1 MWVSHEE
8 LERIGE
14 MALTDDKLL
23 AMLVEWNDNIK
34 DWGTQDMIMSKIVN
48 YVKEK
53 DSNNTNNEEQREGIL

>member
-14 MALTDDKLL
+14 MAQTDDKLL
-23 AMLVEWNDNIK
+23 AMLVEWNDNMK
-34 DWGTQDMIMSKIVN
+34 DWGAQDMIMSKIVN

-53 DSNNTNNEEQREGIL
+53 DSANGNKEE

>member
-14 MALTDDKLL
+14 MAQTDDKLL
-23 AMLVEWNDNIK
+23 AMLAEWNDNMK
-34 DWGTQDMIMSKIVN
+34 DWGAQDMIMSKIVN

-53 DSNNTNNEEQREGIL
+53 DSANVHKEE